1 MQITKDGIINVG
13 HRCEDYKLIFFDV
26 NIIGDLRTERKVR
39 NNPIHEKLLTDDDSV
54 RVPEETVCF
63 AVAKITQTYSLLPDE
78 VVVGVY
84 TLNDSK
90 LILEYGD
97 ASILKVEPSI
107 YMQV

>member
-1 MQITKDGIINVG
+1 MQITKDDIINVG

-26 NIIGDLRTERKVR
+26 NIIGGLRTERRVR
-39 NNPIHEKLLTDDDSV
+39 NNPIHEKLLTGDDSV
-54 RVPEETVCF
+54 HVPEETVCF
-63 AVAKITQTYSLLPDE
+63 AVAKITQTASLLSDE
-78 VVVGVY
+78 RVVGVY